1 KELTRRGH
9 DGLPMIFITAHGD
22 IRMAVAAVKAGAVD
36 FLEKPIDDALLVDS
50 LRQALLRD
58 DAERA
63 ARCRAGELAV
73 RLQRL
78 TLREKEVM
86 ALVIEGYSNAA
97 IGDRLGISPRTVEH
111 YRASVM
117 EKMQARNLSDLVR
130 TSMLIDLRREQAATA
145 AAAAGDEDSG

>member
-1 KELTRRGH
+1 M
-9 DGLPMIFITAHGD
+9 PMIFISAHGD

-36 FLEKPIDDALLVDS
+36 FLEKPIDDARLVEC
-50 LRQALLRD
+50 LRQALRREDL
-58 DAERA
+58 ERS
-63 ARCRAGELAV
+63 ARGRANELAV

-86 ALVIEGYSNAA
+86 GLVIEGYSNVA

-111 YRASVM
+111 YRAAVM

-130 TSMLIDLRREQAATA
+130 TSMLIDLHREQSAGTPSTS
-145 AAAAGDEDSG
+145 AAGASEDGSGSG

>member
-1 KELTRRGH
+1 
-9 DGLPMIFITAHGD
+9 MIFITAHGD
-22 IRMAVAAVKAGAVD
+22 IRMAVTAVKAGAVN

-50 LRQALLRD
+50 LRQALLRED
-58 DAERA
+58 VERS
-63 ARCRAGELAV
+63 ARVRANELAV
-73 RLQRL
+73 RLHRL

-86 ALVIEGYSNAA
+86 ALVIEGFSNAA

-130 TSMLIDLRREQAATA
+130 TSMLIDRNREHGAGPPAEAEGTA
-145 AAAAGDEDSG
+145 DTDGPRGG